1 MDSFRRADTSRTME
15 SCAWSTSEL
24 VGGLEHLLTDGKNEL
39 PDDMAQLQEPP
50 RVVVVHDWHV
60 S

>member
-1 MDSFRRADTSRTME
+1 MDRLRRADTSRTME

-39 PDDMAQLQEPP
+39 PDDLTQLQEPH
-50 RVVVVHDWHV
+50 RVVVVHD
-60 S
+60 

>member
-1 MDSFRRADTSRTME
+1 ME

-39 PDDMAQLQEPP
+39 PDDLAQLEEALG
-50 RVVVVHDWHV
+50 VVGC